1 MVLLVLIGCN
11 MAQEHKTTS
20 IKLKIE
26 HYRFLKELA
35 EKSNRTISG
44 QANWLLEIVWHLEET
59 KNQVFNE
66 IINELTKPEQ
76 PMLAV
81 KLRRK

>member
-1 MVLLVLIGCN
+1 
-11 MAQEHKTTS
+11 MAQEQKTTS
-20 IKLKIE
+20 IRLKME
-26 HYRFLKELA
+26 HYRFLKESA

-66 IINELTKPEQ
+66 IVSELTEPEY
-76 PMLAV
+76 PLPSV
-81 KLRRK
+81 KIRRK